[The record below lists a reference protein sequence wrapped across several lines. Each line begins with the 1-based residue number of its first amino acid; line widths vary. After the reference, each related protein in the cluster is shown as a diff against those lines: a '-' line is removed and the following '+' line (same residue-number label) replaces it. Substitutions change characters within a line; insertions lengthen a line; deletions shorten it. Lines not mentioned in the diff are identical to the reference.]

1 MVTMSGRLSGLATG
15 LLCGTVVVAT
25 LALPPTAASA
35 EGSPRTTLAQA
46 DKTKPKPPPRTI
58 RGTLGKVPDL
68 SLDGQLISG
77 ARPGGRGIFDVV
89 LASTTPGGKS
99 IRGLETRIEAP
110 RGTALTRVS
119 GKDWTCAIAPGR
131 RAADCSLAR
140 TLGRDETAPHIRA
153 HLAVSASY
161 TSSKA
166 WITGYA
172 RWKGAERV
180 EGNWVLSERNDLPV
194 YPRAT
199 LALTPSAPKV
209 TVFRNGSSDQR
220 RFQLLAEIGRLQG
233 QHAEL
238 QWRQVS
244 GPPVD
249 FLTPMKVD
257 GVADTAEQLIEV
269 RQTPERQR
277 YVFEARVEAQGQV
290 VKRQVSVLVYGA
302 TLLEEVSA
310 EAPSEAAIAEST
322 ELSPLEG
329 AERITSTHDLRI
341 AGPAL
346 AAAGTVVTMR
356 AAGEDAALGT
366 PRWSVDG
373 RAVGS
378 GDSVR
383 VVAPKAPGDARLVE
397 VTVTLKSGVIVQAAR
412 VLLAQAPERSSTTR
426 AASVTPRAPSG
437 FCQLA
442 TSIKKKQAEGD
453 TGTRVLPLGAKEEQ
467 RFTFAYDKATIGEG
481 VFDGSGSCSG
491 SGEIT
496 ITGATAVQSPTVRL
510 AKVTATVSPDGLVI
524 TSARMT
530 VNATVSNGLSDNLG
544 LDLTGTVSSRLS
556 GDAFGVLTGAA
567 VFVPIAI
574 DGAPAVSPFSLFLD
588 EPEGWEFP
596 AEASQVTFES
606 DLTVRLSQLT
616 TSPPNAQGTRA
627 EVTIAIDL
635 LGDKPTKAEV
645 TVANL
650 TLGETPKGG
659 LIMVTNGSASI
670 DFTGGKGQKKAS
682 VNLPIT
688 CAGGW
693 DSEACQLFTGFRFG
707 SMGLTWTPTAM
718 SLSAEA
724 ALAYGGSKAY
734 ALTFEGN
741 YRKDRD
747 WDITVSNPAPW
758 DLGRGM
764 TFTDLKGSVASN
776 PNGTGADV
784 TMSITGT
791 FSGLSLGSAV
801 KVSGVTPKLTNE
813 CPADSIKRPEGAPEC
828 SLSEIKLF
836 IDAKM
841 EANLP
846 GSTSPT
852 TFDARA
858 DINLTTLDFRFESGV
873 SDLSVG
879 PEALKLKDV
888 RVIIGNGIETTC
900 TPKGTDPVKPTG
912 TIVRF
917 MGDAEI
923 LGTGYNLNVQSD
935 SRGLCIWGSGD
946 TIALG
951 GGLEAVSPLFAYT
964 TFAEGAS
971 VVGAQDIEPNRI
983 ELQGGF
989 VFPASFKQRFQIPGE
1004 GVTFKAG
1011 LSTDLTK
1018 ANFAVQYNAAGEITL
1033 YRGAGADITLGA
1045 LGFGL
1050 DLTMPAAGTPTFD
1063 GYFFGTGTL
1072 NIQGTPS
1079 SSTPVEVRIGVSYS
1093 GAQFKILL
1101 QGGVPTG
1108 ETANA
1113 FGVDGLTVR
1122 ALSLSAAIDLVST
1135 TPSVALNADVTLPPG
1150 WTSSIGI
1157 ADGTPVAL
1165 AANLDALAP
1174 CLEFRMGQEGGT
1186 NVVDLGGIGF
1196 LTANYFRLLLAP
1208 AGCAVPD
1215 GRSMKQIAPGWG
1227 FALHG
1232 ALMGSPVQVS
1242 SGFGITPEGITVN
1255 AVLDLPQ
1262 LDLYG
1267 VAFRDFAGAGG
1278 PRITLDMNTATGK
1291 FDATLD
1297 ASLEIGNV
1305 SLGRGLRVAVR
1316 GDIALKAD
1324 RFTVDLSGSGATK
1337 LGPVGLSFD
1346 PVTLVANIPRPGQAG
1361 ADNVLSVNVNTSVL
1375 ATLDLGALGDYSVTA
1390 SGQLQVHGYSVVQL
1404 SLRAAG
1410 NFDAKVY
1417 EVKGTIALDMC
1428 TGTLSALS
1436 ADGAGADGTG
1446 SVCTL
1451 FAADKLA
1458 TSSAA
1463 VRVSAFGTQKWALK
1477 DPKPFAKAFYDKPGV
1492 ER

>member
-1 MVTMSGRLSGLATG
+1 MVRMSRRLSGLATG
-15 LLCGTVVVAT
+15 LLCGSVVVAT
-25 LALPPTAASA
+25 LALPPAVASA
-35 EGSPRTTLAQA
+35 EASPPSPSAQA
-46 DKTKPKPPPRTI
+46 DKAKPKPPRRTI

-68 SLDGQLISG
+68 SLAGQLISG

-110 RGTALTRVS
+110 RGTTLTRVS
-119 GKDWTCAIAPGR
+119 GKDWKCTIAPGR
-131 RAADCSLAR
+131 RAADCSLTR
-140 TLGRDETAPHIRA
+140 TLGRDETAPHVRA
-153 HLAVSASY
+153 HLAVSSSY
-161 TSSKA
+161 AASKA

-172 RWKGAERV
+172 RWDGAERD

-194 YPRAT
+194 YPKAT
-199 LALTPSAPKV
+199 LTVTPSAPKV
-209 TVFRNGSSDQR
+209 TVFRNGGSDQR

-238 QWRQVS
+238 TWRQVS
-244 GPPVD
+244 GPPVT
-249 FLTPMKVD
+249 FLTPTEVE

-269 RQTPERQR
+269 RQMPQRQR

-290 VKRQVSVLVYGA
+290 VKRQVSVVVLGA
-302 TLLEEVSA
+302 TLLEEVGA
-310 EAPSEAAIAEST
+310 AAPSEAAIAEST
-322 ELSPLEG
+322 ELAPLEG
-329 AERITSTHDLRI
+329 AERIKTTHDLRI
-341 AGPAL
+341 AGPGL
-346 AAAGTVVTMR
+346 GAAGSTVTMR
-356 AAGEDAALGT
+356 VAGKDAALGT
-366 PRWSVDG
+366 PRWSIDG

-378 GDSVR
+378 GNSVR
-383 VVAPKAPGDARLVE
+383 VVAPKTPGDTRLVE

-412 VLLAQAPERSSTTR
+412 VLVAQAPDRSVNAR
-426 AASVTPRAPSG
+426 GGIVTPRAPSG

-442 TSIKKKQAEGD
+442 TSIKKKQADGD
-453 TGTRVLPLGAKEEQ
+453 TGNRVVPLGAKEEQ
-467 RFTFAYDKATIGEG
+467 RFTFAYDKAKIGEG
-481 VFDGSGSCSG
+481 VFDGSGACSG

-496 ITGATAVQSPTVRL
+496 ITGATASQSSSVRL
-510 AKVTATVSPDGLVI
+510 ANVTATLSASGLVVS
-524 TSARMT
+524 SARMT
-530 VNATVSNGLSDNLG
+530 VNATVSNGLTDKLG

-556 GDAFGVLTGAA
+556 GDVFSVLTGSA
-567 VFVPIAI
+567 VFVPVAI

-596 AEASQVTFES
+596 ADASQVNFES
-606 DLTVRLSQLT
+606 DLTLRLSQLA
-616 TSPPNAQGTRA
+616 TSPPNAQGTKA
-627 EVTIAIDL
+627 EASIAIDV
-635 LGDKPTKAEV
+635 LGDEPTKAAV

-650 TLGETPKGG
+650 TLGETPQGG

-682 VNLPIT
+682 VNLPIS

-707 SMGLTWTPTAM
+707 SMNLSWTQSQM
-718 SLSAEA
+718 SLTAEA
-724 ALAYGGSKAY
+724 AIAYGGSKAY

-747 WDITVSNPAPW
+747 WDITVSNPKPW
-758 DLGRGM
+758 DLGQGM
-764 TFTDLKGSVASN
+764 TFADLKGSVTSK

-791 FSGLSLGSAV
+791 FSGLSLGNAV
-801 KVSGVTPKLTNE
+801 KVSGITPKLTNE
-813 CPADSIKRPEGAPEC
+813 CPADTLERPVGAPEC

-836 IDAKM
+836 VDAKM
-841 EANLP
+841 EATLP
-846 GSTSPT
+846 GSTSPA
-852 TFDARA
+852 TFAARA

-873 SDLSVG
+873 SDLNVG
-879 PEALKLKDV
+879 PDALKLKDV
-888 RVIIGNGIETTC
+888 RVIVGNGIETTC
-900 TPKGTDPVKPTG
+900 TPKGTAPAKPTG
-912 TIVRF
+912 TVVRF
-917 MGDAEI
+917 VGNAEV
-923 LGTGYNLNVQSD
+923 LGTGYELNVQSD

-951 GGLEAVSPLFAYT
+951 GGLEAVTPLFAYT
-964 TFAEGAS
+964 TFTKGAS
-971 VVGAQDIEPNRI
+971 LVGADDIEPNRI

-989 VFPASFKQRFQIPGE
+989 IFPASFKERFQIPGE

-1050 DLTMPAAGTPTFD
+1050 DLTMPTGGSPTFD
-1063 GYFFGTGTL
+1063 AYFFGDGTL
-1072 NIQGTPS
+1072 NIQGTPA
-1079 SSTPVEVRIGVSYS
+1079 SSTKVEVRIGVSYS
-1093 GAQFKILL
+1093 GAQFKIQL
-1101 QGGVPTG
+1101 QGGVPSG

-1174 CLEFRMGQEGGT
+1174 CLEFRMGQEGGA

-1208 AGCAVPD
+1208 AGCQVPD
-1215 GRSMKQIAPGWG
+1215 GRSVKTIAAGWG

-1232 ALMGSPVQVS
+1232 ALLGSPVQVS
-1242 SGFGITPEGITVN
+1242 SEFGVTPEGVTVN

-1278 PRITLDMNTATGK
+1278 PKVTLDMNTASGK

-1316 GDIALKAD
+1316 GDISLKAD
-1324 RFTVDLSGSGATK
+1324 RFTVNLNGAGATK
-1337 LGPVGLSFD
+1337 LGPVGLSFN

-1361 ADNVLSVNVNTSVL
+1361 ADNVLSVNVNTTVK
-1375 ATLDLGALGDYSVTA
+1375 ATLDLGALGDYSIDA
-1390 SGQLQVHGYSVVQL
+1390 SGQLQVQGYSVVRL
-1404 SLRAAG
+1404 SLKAAG

-1417 EVKGTIALDMC
+1417 EVKGTIALDLC

-1436 ADGAGADGTG
+1436 ADGGG
-1446 SVCTL
+1446 SECTL

-1463 VRVSAFGTQKWALK
+1463 VRVSAYGTQKWALK